1 MLNDFHMM
9 VLVVL
14 ATQGGIAMLLAV
26 MAALEPDKSSRIG
39 PGNVTGRAPT
49 SRSAEQVAPVL
60 SGHR

>member
-26 MAALEPDKSSRIG
+26 MAALEPDKPSRIG
-39 PGNVTGRAPT
+39 PANVTGRAPAA
-49 SRSAEQVAPVL
+49 RPAEQVAPAL